1 MKFTINGF
9 SQEKLIEHGL
19 DAQDAL
25 LLDWLSDLI
34 SSPKIKTVQHDG
46 FNYYWI
52 KYDAVLDDLPILSI
66 KNTKGIGKK
75 FLELEA
81 KGLLVKHILRDIN
94 GSFSYFRFTDA
105 VDDMKRSAS
114 KEKRHCPE
122 KSSATEQRNSHCPEK
137 SSAHCPK
144 KGSPLPRKGQSYN
157 PPTIDPPTK
166 DISNDIS
173 TYDKKKTRKAK
184 EKFSIPENWAP
195 SERCYELLA
204 KAGVAKSFAEELIE
218 EFIFYWEERGEARP
232 GWDATFLSHAKL
244 QNEKQKSPASAAN
257 RKPGYKQP
265 MQRQDYSSLWE
276 EKSEGNFIDSTFKVL
291 N

>member
-46 FNYYWI
+46 FIYYWI
-52 KYDAVLDDLPILSI
+52 KYDAVLEDLPILTV

-81 KGLLVKHILRDIN
+81 KGLLVKRIVRDIN

-105 VDDMKRSAS
+105 VHDMKRSES
-114 KEKRHCPE
+114 KTKRHCPE
-122 KSSATEQRNSHCPEK
+122 KSSATEQEKRHCPEK
-137 SSAHCPK
+137 GDAHCPE
-144 KGSPLPRKGQSYN
+144 KGNPLPPKEQSYN
-157 PPTIDPPTK
+157 PPTIYPPTK

-173 TYDKKKTRKAK
+173 TRDKKKTRKVK
-184 EKFSIPENWAP
+184 EKFSIPADWMP

-204 KAGVAKSFAEELIE
+204 KSGVTKSFADSLLD
-218 EFIFYWEERGEARP
+218 EFIFYWEERGDSRP
-232 GWDATFLSHAKL
+232 GWDATFLSHAKI
-244 QNEKQKSPASAAN
+244 QQEKQKNPASGVN
-257 RKPGYKQP
+257 RIPGSKQP
-265 MQRQDYSSLWE
+265 MQFPDYSGLWE
-276 EKSEGNFIDSTFKVL
+276 EQGNFIDSTAKVI